1 MSAQEIEEKLSTV
14 LSNSK
19 EKKKAKAR
27 PKIWHKQQE
36 LILKKWSE
44 VGSSYRFMHDRY
56 YMKYEK
62 KI

>member
-27 PKIWHKQQE
+27 PKYGINNKS
-36 LILKKWSE
+36 L
-44 VGSSYRFMHDRY
+44 F
-56 YMKYEK
+56 
-62 KI
+62 